1 MAHLAHS
8 LFTWRWCAI
17 LDLVTCCHL
26 NAIFCKSQTVILGGF
41 FCFTKSSSSSLCVGS
56 KYTFFQAGNIIGLF
70 KVPNHCHK
78 SECQHFEACSYFY
91 IDCVICD
98 FCLISL
104 MYSLILSMLMNHRGN
119 LTFISC
125 HIYTPVK
132 QEMDNI

>member
-1 MAHLAHS
+1 MEVVCNFRFGDLLPPKCYLLQIS
-8 LFTWRWCAI
+8 NCYPWRIFLLHEI
-17 LDLVTCCHL
+17 LLL
-26 NAIFCKSQTVILGGF
+26 LTVCGVEIH
-41 FCFTKSSSSSLCVGS
+41 
-56 KYTFFQAGNIIGLF
+56 FFQAGNIIGLF